1 MNVERTEPIE
11 SCSCNHECVT
21 FAFVDR
27 LPIFSSK
34 YITGDEHSQ
43 PSDTYRD
50 ALLVILPELI
60 VGEEELTMP
69 TKSCVQ

>member
-1 MNVERTEPIE
+1 MNDERTEPIE

-21 FAFVDR
+21 FALVDR
-27 LPIFSSK
+27 LPIFPSK

-50 ALLVILPELI
+50 ALLVILPEPI
-60 VGEEELTMP
+60 VGEEEWTMP